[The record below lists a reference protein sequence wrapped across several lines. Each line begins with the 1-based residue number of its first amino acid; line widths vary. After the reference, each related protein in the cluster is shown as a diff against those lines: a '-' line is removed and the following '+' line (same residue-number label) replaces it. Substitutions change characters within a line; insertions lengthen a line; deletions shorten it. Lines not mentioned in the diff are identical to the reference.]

1 MPDFK
6 ISEFHFTLV
15 SNLPP
20 PISVPHPMKRL
31 LPVCLVVWFADIA
44 LLRAGPVETAIVAA
58 MRLSDQPN
66 YSWTATVT
74 DDARTYYVDG
84 KTVRGGFTF
93 VKMPVINSVRRRLGR
108 SVTDTQIEM
117 IFRGNVDCVLATD
130 EGWRKPDNFPPPDDE
145 LDEDAP
151 MGTVGSSIPGLGS
164 IPGGVMKGTVIRQRR
179 PRPVAPEER
188 HYSNLQ
194 LAISHPHEELGVI
207 VSSHREF
214 KIEDDNVTGT
224 LTDLGAQ
231 LLLVHDGQKEIT
243 PLLAAGTF
251 KLWLRDGMVA
261 KYQVRLEGVLEVET
275 PKGRRKIVVHQNT
288 ETLLKDVGTTKFEV
302 PEQARK
308 QLSR

>member
-1 MPDFK
+1 
-6 ISEFHFTLV
+6 
-15 SNLPP
+15 
-20 PISVPHPMKRL
+20 MKRL
-31 LPVCLVVWFADIA
+31 LSVCLVVWLANVA
-44 LLRAGPVETAIVAA
+44 ALRAGPLENAIVAA

-66 YSWTATVT
+66 YSWVATVT

-130 EGWRKPDNFPPPDDE
+130 DGWKKPDKLPPPDEE
-145 LDEDAP
+145 LDEGAP
-151 MGTVGSSIPGLGS
+151 EGTIGSAIPGLGS
-164 IPGGVMKGTVIRQRR
+164 MNGGMIKGRAIRQRR
-179 PRPVAPEER
+179 PRRTEPEER

-207 VSSHREF
+207 VSSHKEF
-214 KIEDDNVTGT
+214 KIEEDNVTGT

-243 PLLAAGTF
+243 PLVAVGSF
-251 KLWLRDGMVA
+251 KLWLRDGIVT

-275 PKGRRKIVVHQNT
+275 PKGRRKIEVHQT
-288 ETLLKDVGTTKFEV
+288 SETLLKDVGTTKFDV

-308 QLSR
+308 ELAR